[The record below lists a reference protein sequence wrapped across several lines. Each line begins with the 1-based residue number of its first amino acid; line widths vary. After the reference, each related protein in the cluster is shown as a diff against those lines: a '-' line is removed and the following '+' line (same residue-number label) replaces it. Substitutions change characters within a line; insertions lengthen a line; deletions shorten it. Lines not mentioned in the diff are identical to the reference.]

1 MNKELKN
8 LISKYGIDI
17 CDTDAIVSFRSSKV
31 NNVHIHT
38 TLANT
43 LRGIRIKEFRPD
55 IVELVWVGKDF
66 DFNNKHL
73 EPILYSD
80 IPNALAM
87 SARSNITIDLM
98 HRQKFIDDM
107 RRNSES
113 NTNSSK

>member
-31 NNVHIHT
+31 NNVYIHT

-43 LRGIRIKEFRPD
+43 LMGLRIKEFRPD

-73 EPILYSD
+73 EQILYSD

-87 SARSNITIDLM
+87 STRSNITIDLM